1 MLWAICKDFIPILY
15 AIFCNNSCLSA
26 VKFTRFTASLFL
38 PLSLPPL
45 SLPSLTPIPRA
56 NLKLV
61 RERNDYAAMGR
72 TVGNL
77 GNTYYL
83 LGNYKK
89 AIKYHEEVRW
99 KRTNYGHTRT

>member
-1 MLWAICKDFIPILY
+1 MFSNIVLLTGAVELCVCVCVILHSSHSY
-15 AIFCNNSCLSA
+15 TFLTTFSTIFLPFHSLSHY
-26 VKFTRFTASLFL
+26 
-38 PLSLPPL
+38 PLSL
-45 SLPSLTPIPRA
+45 SLRA

-61 RERNDYAAMGR
+61 RERSDYSAMGR

-89 AIKYHEEVRW
+89 AIKYHEEVR
-99 KRTNYGHTRT
+99 R

>member
-1 MLWAICKDFIPILY
+1 MPFSVITVVY
-15 AIFCNNSCLSA
+15 RQS
-26 VKFTRFTASLFL
+26 SLHVLLL
-38 PLSLPPL
+38 PSSYPSLSLPPL